1 VYTYTTETG
10 VELRRKMGKK
20 KRSVED
26 DWPTP
31 TPERQWLVPSGWCAD
46 QIHDKEMSWNRPEWY
61 MTTQEFADLVVR
73 SLEVTNHFNKDER
86 VHPED
91 IVAAF
96 VTAAETIAIGAGAAG
111 KKVWAAEKKQEEKR
125 AVMEAGNLRKA
136 ALPQDDEIAPYTES
150 QDDFLG
156 YSEWRHRS

>member
-1 VYTYTTETG
+1 
-10 VELRRKMGKK
+10 
-20 KRSVED
+20 
-26 DWPTP
+26 
-31 TPERQWLVPSGWCAD
+31 
-46 QIHDKEMSWNRPEWY
+46 MSWNKPEWY

-125 AVMEAGNLRKA
+125 AVMEVGNLRKA